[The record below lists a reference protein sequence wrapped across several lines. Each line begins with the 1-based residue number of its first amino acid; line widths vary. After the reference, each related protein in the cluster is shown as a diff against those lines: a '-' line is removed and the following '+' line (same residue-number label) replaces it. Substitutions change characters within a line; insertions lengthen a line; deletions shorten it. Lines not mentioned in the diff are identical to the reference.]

1 MALLSETGHFM
12 SIDPQD
18 DACVALRKKVGQHE
32 ICKVRSNAS
41 RDVVIDTEP
50 KEEKGDLGE
59 VEKNYV

>member
-12 SIDPQD
+12 SIDPED
-18 DACVALRKKVGQHE
+18 DACVALHKKVGPQE
-32 ICKVRSNAS
+32 ICRVRTNAA
-41 RDVVIDTEP
+41 RDVVVDEQP